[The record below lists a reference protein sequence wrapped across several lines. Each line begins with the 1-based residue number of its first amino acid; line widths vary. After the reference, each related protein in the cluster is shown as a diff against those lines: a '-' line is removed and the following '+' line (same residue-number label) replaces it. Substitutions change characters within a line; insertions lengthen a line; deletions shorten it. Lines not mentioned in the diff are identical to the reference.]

1 VKRSRLH
8 RLKEGCL
15 EMVRDQKLSSRAL
28 LNACVAIIA
37 TAVAMAGQGPRARID
52 VRVGVAPTP
61 FSGSDGQT
69 HLAYELIVTGLSGTS
84 AARLERV
91 EVFSELDAK
100 PLLSYASADLD
111 ERVMRPEADP
121 KSRYGRLVP
130 SGTTALIHVWITF
143 AKDQAVPRTLR
154 HSFRISAED
163 GSTVAA
169 GEARVDVHSATP
181 LVVGSPFR
189 AGAWLAHNGP
199 GQHRS
204 AHWGSALVNERGA
217 RIPQRYAIDFIGVD
231 DNGSAVRGD
240 FRKSANEDWIG
251 FGHQILAVVD
261 GVVYAARDGL
271 PDNQPLVEPPRPASA
286 SAANT
291 YGNYVIIEVDGGTFV
306 HYAHLQR
313 NSVAVKTG
321 QAVRRGQVIGRLGNS
336 GNTNGAHLHFNIT
349 DGPSPD
355 AAQGLPFVFDS
366 FESLGR
372 TTAGIALGAEPSSG
386 NAQFS
391 PSKQGKALP
400 LDGTVVR
407 FP

>member
-1 VKRSRLH
+1 
-8 RLKEGCL
+8 
-15 EMVRDQKLSSRAL
+15 MVRDKKLPSRL
-28 LNACVAIIA
+28 LLGGCIAIIA
-37 TAVAMAGQGPRARID
+37 TALVVAIAGQGPRARID

-69 HLAYELIVTGLSGTS
+69 HLAYELIITGVSGTKG
-84 AARLERV
+84 ARLERV
-91 EVFSELDAK
+91 EVFGELDPK

-121 KSRYGRLVP
+121 KVRYGRFVP
-130 SGTTALIHVWITF
+130 SGTTALIHVWITL
-143 AKDQAVPRTLR
+143 AKDQTVPRTLR
-154 HSFRISAED
+154 HLFGISAED
-163 GSTVAA
+163 GAMVAA
-169 GEARVDVHSATP
+169 GEARVDVHSAMP

-204 AHWGSALVNERGA
+204 AHWGSALVNERSA

-231 DNGSAVRGD
+231 DKGSAVRGD

-251 FGHQILAVVD
+251 FGQEVLAVVD
-261 GVVYAARDGL
+261 GVVSAARDGL
-271 PDNQPLVEPPRPASA
+271 PDNQPLVEPPRPSSP
-286 SAANT
+286 SAADT
-291 YGNYVIIEVDGGTFV
+291 YGNYLIVEVNDRTFV

-321 QAVRRGQVIGRLGNS
+321 QAVRRGQVIARLGNS
-336 GNTNGAHLHFNIT
+336 GNTNAAHLHFNIT
-349 DGPSPD
+349 DGPSPE
-355 AAQGLPFVFDS
+355 AARGLPFVFDS

-372 TTAGIALGAEPSSG
+372 TTAGIALGAEPLSG
-386 NAQFS
+386 KAQFS
-391 PSKQGKALP
+391 PSTRGKALP
-400 LDGTVVR
+400 LDGAVVR